1 MGCAPVIH
9 GIPDGLAFHGE
20 NLLLAPF
27 AMPPPTTELSGAFYG
42 EILAELRG
50 EVKLLRRLT
59 GQPLLSLELSGPAS
73 KGAEVERLS

>member
-1 MGCAPVIH
+1 
-9 GIPDGLAFHGE
+9 
-20 NLLLAPF
+20 
-27 AMPPPTTELSGAFYG
+27 MPPPTTELSGAFYG